1 MSYINWGLGQ
11 GNNALAA
18 FGQGMQLGTF
28 ARQAQEQREARKAE
42 AEGKNALAAYAGG
55 DQAQMGAAMQY
66 DPRAVLAIRGQ
77 VQGQEQAAAEQRRAD
92 LPTLTRLLEHASQGP
107 EQWQQAIGVAQQ
119 YGIDTSSIP
128 QQFDPEWAASQA
140 QTLKLM
146 QTPEAQEALSTAGK
160 QAVDMGFQPGTP
172 EFQAKVTEIWQQN
185 GAIPYTDANGATRL
199 YMPGRQQQGPEAGSV
214 VGNFR
219 FRGGDP
225 NDRSNWEP
233 VSQGGP
239 TASPS
244 GGFR

>member
-42 AEGKNALAAYAGG
+42 VEGRNALAAYYGG
-55 DQAQMGAAMQY
+55 DDSQKGAAFAY
-66 DPRAVLAIRGQ
+66 DPKTAMGIDGQ
-77 VQGQEQAAAEQRRAD
+77 RQTQQQAAAERRRAD

-107 EQWQQAIGVAQQ
+107 EQWQQALGVAQQ

-128 QQFDPEWAASQA
+128 QQFDPQWAASQA

-172 EFQAKVTEIWQQN
+172 AFQAKVTEIWQQN

-199 YMPGRQQQGPEAGSV
+199 YIPGRGEPTQQPVAEGTVIENDAGERMILRD
-214 VGNFR
+214 GR
-219 FRGGDP
+219 WQP
-225 NDRSNWEP
+225 M
-233 VSQGGP
+233 GGP

-244 GGFR
+244 GGF